1 LIDLDL
7 CDIYDL
13 LERSDE
19 FNLDLEGEYDDN

>member
-1 LIDLDL
+1 LIDLDMM
-7 CDIYDL
+7 DIYDL